1 MIYNRRIICSSI
13 LFALFILSGSL
24 CFAQTFTTSDL
35 SGTWYVFGVSSG
47 GNYAGTSKGTMVL
60 NSSGSITG
68 GSYTTSAGTSTSIT
82 GGSFAINSNG
92 VIQGAAYTN
101 IGITISSTSG
111 KINSSKD
118 VISLVDST
126 NAGEYDLLVLIKSNP
141 PCTYSLAPTNY
152 EYSAASN
159 SGTITVTPSSS
170 SCTWTA
176 TGNVSWVTI
185 TSGSSGT
192 GTGTV
197 AYSVAANSGAART
210 GTMTIGGQTFT
221 VTQSGWTY

>member
-68 GSYTTSAGTSTSIT
+68 GSYTTSAGTSASIT

-126 NAGEYDLLVLIKSNP
+126 NAGEYDLLVLIKAGG
-141 PCTYSLAPTNY
+141 TFT
-152 EYSAASN
+152 ASDL
-159 SGTITVTPSSS
+159 SGTWYVFGVSSG
-170 SCTWTA
+170 
-176 TGNVSWVTI
+176 GNYAGTSKGTMVLNS
-185 TSGSSGT
+185 SGSIT
-192 GTGTV
+192 GGSYTT
-197 AYSVAANSGAART
+197 S
-210 GTMTIGGQTFT
+210 
-221 VTQSGWTY
+221 